1 LEISDAVRAQF
12 TADFDG
18 PARQIYEWTL
28 CGRRIPS
35 TKQIIAQALRAEMT
49 PPPPPGCPRIEVPP
63 ALLQE
68 VRREE
73 VHAPGLG
80 GAPAVRAL
88 AYHPRAAPAP
98 PPVVVYFHGGG
109 WCLGEPEGVDLIAR
123 KLCWLAGVVVV
134 GVAYRLAP
142 EHPYPAGLDDGVAVY
157 RWLRAEG
164 AARLGA
170 DPRRVAVAG
179 DSAGG
184 NLAAA
189 LTLRTRA
196 EGDPPPAA
204 SVLLC
209 PVTEMRFEQ
218 YESCRRL
225 GPTSIAY
232 DLPFLAYVRAAYAR
246 YDEWDHPYVSPLR
259 ADLRDFGPAL
269 IVAAGED
276 PLHDDNHA
284 FAAKL
289 EAAGNPGVALHCY
302 DAMPHAFYYLLGMT
316 PDEDAAYEAIA
327 AFLRRTL
334 AIR

>member
-1 LEISDAVRAQF
+1 LEITDAVRARF

-18 PARQIYEWTL
+18 PARPIYEWTL
-28 CGRRIPS
+28 CARRIPS

-49 PPPPPGCPRIEVPP
+49 PPPPPGCPQIEVPP
-63 ALLQE
+63 ALMRE
-68 VRREE
+68 VRREAL
-73 VHAPGLG
+73 HAPGLG
-80 GAPAVRAL
+80 DAPAVRAL
-88 AYHPRAAPAP
+88 VYHPCAALAP
-98 PPVVVYFHGGG
+98 PPVIVYFHGGG

-134 GVAYRLAP
+134 SVAYRLAP
-142 EHPYPAGLDDGVAVY
+142 EHPYPAGLDDCVAVY

-170 DPRRVAVAG
+170 DPRCVAVAG

-209 PVTEMRFEQ
+209 PVTDVRFEQ

-232 DLPFLAYVRAAYAR
+232 DLPFLAYVRAAYAP
-246 YDEWDHPYVSPLR
+246 YEEWDHPHVSPMR

-269 IVAAGED
+269 IIAAGED
-276 PLHDDNHA
+276 PLRDDNRA
-284 FAAKL
+284 FAARL
-289 EAAGNPGVALHCY
+289 AAAGNPDVTLDYYA
-302 DAMPHAFYYLLGMT
+302 AMPHAFYYLLGMT
-316 PDEDAAYEAIA
+316 REEDAAYQTIA
-327 AFLRRTL
+327 AFLRRAL
-334 AIR
+334 AS